1 MKSPGTEGDQDS
13 DSTPTNVP
21 WFGVGEIQLPLPI
34 KAKLTRRETEVLKWI
49 SNGKTTWEISVILLV
64 SEATIAFHVKNLMRK
79 LGVHNRQQAIVIALK
94 CQLIT

>member
-1 MKSPGTEGDQDS
+1 MKSLGNAS
-13 DSTPTNVP
+13 DSTPTKVP

-34 KAKLTRRETEVLKWI
+34 NVKLTRRETEVLKWI

-64 SEATIAFHVKNLMRK
+64 SQATIAFHVKNLMHK
-79 LGVHNRQQAIVIALK
+79 LGVHNRQQAIVVALK